1 MVRVMVFPRRYV
13 QGIGVLADI
22 GTYLAP
28 LGNRVLVI
36 WGQTSS
42 RLFSETVLASAK
54 SHNLEVTP
62 FVFSGESDRTQI
74 QLGVDMARKAG
85 ASVVAGIGGGKAI
98 DVAKAVA
105 WKTNSKLATV
115 PTIASNDAPT
125 SAETVYYT
133 EDHVM
138 DGWEVWPGNPDLVLV
153 DTQVIANAPVRWLV
167 SGMGDGLST
176 WFEAEAAYKGRRTA
190 ISGGVSTLTAY
201 TLARLCYDTL
211 MTYGVDAKRDA
222 AKHVVTPAVDR
233 IIEANTLLSGL
244 GFESAGVCTAHA
256 VGNGLTML
264 PACHEYSHGEKV
276 AFGTV
281 TQLCLDEDIDPQERL
296 AVVDWMIDVG
306 LPVTLAELNLRG
318 ISDAELMKAA
328 ASFVS
333 PGSIALNHVFPV
345 TPFEMY
351 SAIIAANELGHARHA
366 VKARK

>member
-1 MVRVMVFPRRYV
+1 MIRVMVFPRRYV

-42 RLFSETVLASAK
+42 NLFSEAVLTSLKA
-54 SHNLEVTP
+54 HNLAATT

-74 QLGVDMARKAG
+74 QLGIDMAGQAG
-85 ASVVAGIGGGKAI
+85 ATVVAGIGGGKAI

-105 WKTNSKLATV
+105 WKTNAKLATV

-125 SAETVYYT
+125 SSATVYYT
-133 EDHVM
+133 ENHVM

-211 MTYGVDAKRDA
+211 ITYGIDATRDA

-233 IIEANTLLSGL
+233 VIEANTLLSGL
-244 GFESAGVCTAHA
+244 GFESSGVCTAHA

-264 PACHEYSHGEKV
+264 PACREYSHGEKV

-281 TQLCLDEDIDPQERL
+281 AQLCLDEDIAPPERVK
-296 AVVDWMIDVG
+296 VVDWMIDVG
-306 LPVTLAELNLRG
+306 LPVTLDQLNLGG
-318 ISDAELMKAA
+318 ISEIELMNAA
-328 ASFVS
+328 ASFVG
-333 PGSIALNHVFPV
+333 PGSIAHNHVFPV

-351 SAIIAANELGHARHA
+351 SALVAANELGHARQALRAKH
-366 VKARK
+366 